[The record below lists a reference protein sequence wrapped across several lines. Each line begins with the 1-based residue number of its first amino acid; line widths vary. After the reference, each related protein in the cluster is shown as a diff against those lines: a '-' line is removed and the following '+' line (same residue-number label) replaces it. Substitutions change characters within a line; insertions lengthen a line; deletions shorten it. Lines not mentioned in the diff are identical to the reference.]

1 VKTRIAGIII
11 VLSVIMLSTSCMFTK
26 VPVKQYYV
34 LNYTPS
40 LTRERLNPGPYDC
53 TVRLREFNIEE
64 AYRKPQIVYRK
75 SPFQLQYYVYQS
87 WAVNP
92 ERIITDLLHKH
103 LLTANLVSN
112 VVRRFD
118 EGHKPDYEINGIIE
132 AIEEYDSDKLWFA
145 HIALRITIIR
155 MRDGRTM
162 YSRRFDHRKRVFEN
176 QPEYVVREMS
186 ALLEYIFTQTV
197 HDFDV
202 ILSSEFGT
210 PQDTVPASSADE
222 PVIPTTAVDSMVIEE
237 QK

>member
-1 VKTRIAGIII
+1 
-11 VLSVIMLSTSCMFTK
+11 MLITSCIFTK

-34 LNYTPS
+34 LNYVPS
-40 LTRERLNPGPYDC
+40 PTRARLNVGPYNC
-53 TVRLREFNIEE
+53 TVRLREFNVEE
-64 AYRKPQIVYRK
+64 AYTKPQIVYRK
-75 SPFQLQYYVYQS
+75 SPFQLQYYVYQV

-118 EGHKPDYEINGIIE
+118 EGHRPDYEITGTLE
-132 AIEEYDSDKLWFA
+132 AIEEYDSDELWFA

-155 MRDGRTM
+155 ITDRRIM

-197 HDFDV
+197 HDFDS
-202 ILSSEFGT
+202 ILSSEFGN
-210 PQDTVPASSADE
+210 PQDIEPEATGDE
-222 PVIPTTAVDSMVIEE
+222 PVIPTTIIDSTVIEE
-237 QK
+237 QQ